1 MRRTPRTALAGL
13 WANDRGLS
21 VFLASLVAVVFVLP
35 PLGPMGSA
43 GRFLGDAVFSLML
56 VSGASAVAQ
65 KPWALVVISVIALGA
80 LSVRWASWAADLT
93 VWREV
98 STLATLVPLCI
109 VILMLVVRRGP
120 VTRQRIEG
128 AIAVYVLLGL
138 TWAQAYELLAL
149 LDPGAFA
156 GAVGRQTSPSWV
168 YYSFVTLTTM
178 GYGDITPLNPVARS
192 LAILEALT
200 GQLYLAILVAR
211 LVSLELHSRR
221 GGPGDGPRG
230 RDQSDA

>member
-1 MRRTPRTALAGL
+1 
-13 WANDRGLS
+13 
-21 VFLASLVAVVFVLP
+21 
-35 PLGPMGSA
+35 
-43 GRFLGDAVFSLML
+43 ML
-56 VSGASAVAQ
+56 ISGASAVAE
-65 KPWALVVISVIALGA
+65 KPWALVVVALLALGA
-80 LSVRWASWAADLT
+80 LVVRWASWPFPAADLA

-98 STLATLVPLCI
+98 STLATLVPLCV

-128 AIAVYVLLGL
+128 AVAVYVLLGL

-149 LDPGAFA
+149 LHPGAFG
-156 GAVGRQTSPSWV
+156 GAVGGPASPAWI

-178 GYGDITPLNPVARS
+178 GYGDITPVHPLARS

-211 LVSLELHSRR
+211 LVSLELHSREGGR
-221 GGPGDGPRG
+221 GMVQRERP
-230 RDQSDA
+230 A